1 MNPRLNRMLKR
12 KAYVFTRSG
21 YSASNPY
28 GGSIKSGSTEIKC
41 EYVDGGS
48 TQRTAEGDEFSPVKR
63 YITKY
68 DGINLGDLIST
79 TNDSSN
85 GEIVRLI
92 KSVEM
97 PGQDLDFIVYVG

>member
-1 MNPRLNRMLKR
+1 MLKR
-12 KAYVFTRSG
+12 VAYVFKSSG

-28 GGSIKSGSTEIKC
+28 GETINQTPIQIQC

-48 TQRTAEGDEFSPVKR
+48 TQRTPEGDEFTPIKK

-68 DGINLGDLIST
+68 DAINLGDVIST
-79 TNDSSN
+79 TNDYQK

-97 PGQDLDFIVYVG
+97 PNSELDFVVYVG

>member
-1 MNPRLNRMLKR
+1 MNPRLKRMLKR
-12 KAYVFTRSG
+12 KAYVFTKSG

-28 GGSIKSGSTEIKC
+28 GGEIKTTSTEIEC

-48 TQRTAEGDEFSPVKR
+48 TQRNSEGDNFSPIKR

-68 DGINLGDLIST
+68 DAINLGDIIST
-79 TNDSSN
+79 TDDSSN

-92 KSVEM
+92 KSVQM
-97 PGQDLDFIVYVG
+97 PGQDLDFIIYVG

>member
-1 MNPRLNRMLKR
+1 MNPRLKRMLKR
-12 KAYVFTRSG
+12 KAYVFTKSG

-28 GGSIKSGSTEIKC
+28 GDSTSTSSTEIEC

-48 TQRTAEGDEFSPVKR
+48 TQRTAEGAEFSPVKR

-68 DGINLGDLIST
+68 AGVKLGDLIST
-79 TNDSSN
+79 TNDSKN